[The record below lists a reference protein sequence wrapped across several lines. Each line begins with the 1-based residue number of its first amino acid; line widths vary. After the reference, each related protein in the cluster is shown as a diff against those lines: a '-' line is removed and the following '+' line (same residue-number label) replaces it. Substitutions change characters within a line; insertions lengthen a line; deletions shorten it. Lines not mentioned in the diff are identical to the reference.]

1 MNNLQK
7 VCKEVKLNYSYTL
20 GELEAILEKS
30 KQKLYLLT
38 REMTKLI
45 FHRRNEILAS
55 LNVSELYI
63 QKQNEE
69 VSKVQE
75 ETNESIK
82 DEISQCEVQN
92 SKLKIKSKSKKFKI
106 ENRNRNQQIALSN
119 YTPKQTF
126 KTCMKK

>member
-1 MNNLQK
+1 
-7 VCKEVKLNYSYTL
+7 
-20 GELEAILEKS
+20 
-30 KQKLYLLT
+30 
-38 REMTKLI
+38 MTKLI